1 MKNIKF
7 ILVLTLVGL
16 PMFSFAQDG
25 VAGTIKSLHQVLDQ
39 LYEDMLPLCSDL
51 ISVGR
56 AIAGFAALFYIG
68 SRIWRHIAN
77 AEPVDVY
84 PLLRPFVIGFAILIF
99 PSVIAL
105 INGILQ
111 PIVTGT
117 ESMVDNTNYAVEA
130 LLKKREETPA
140 WQMYVGDQGAGDRD
154 MWYKYTHPD
163 EDLEDEG
170 LFDGIGNDIK
180 FAFAKAGYNLKTTIK
195 EWMSNVL
202 QVLFQAAALCINTL
216 RTFNLIV
223 LAILGPIVFGLSVF
237 DGFHHTL
244 RHWLARYINIF
255 LWLPIANIFGAII
268 GKIQENM
275 LTMELQQIAENGDSF
290 FTVADTAYLIF
301 MIIGIVGYF
310 TVPSVAN
317 YIVHSGGGGAHASK
331 VTGMAGS
338 VASTATG
345 VAGKG
350 AMVGGAWAGGRIGR
364 GIGNIRHAGDDFMS
378 GYNTTP
384 TGKGISAGA
393 GRATGRA
400 SNWFRDK
407 LGGK

>member
-1 MKNIKF
+1 MNKRTF
-7 ILVLTLVGL
+7 FVLAAVLML
-16 PMFSFAQDG
+16 PVFTMAQESTAD
-25 VAGTIKSLHQVLDQ
+25 TIKSLHTVLDQ
-39 LYEDMLPLCSDL
+39 LYDDMIPMCGEL
-51 ISVGR
+51 IGVGR

-105 INGILQ
+105 INGVLQ
-111 PIVTGT
+111 PTVTGT
-117 ESMVDNTNYAVEA
+117 EIMVDDTNSAVEA

-140 WQMYVGDQGAGDRD
+140 WQMYVGQTGDGD
-154 MWYKYTHPD
+154 YDKWYKYTHPND
-163 EDLEDEG
+163 KDGDDEG

-223 LAILGPIVFGLSVF
+223 LAILGPLVFGLSVF

-244 RHWLARYINIF
+244 RHWLARYINVF
-255 LWLPIANIFGAII
+255 LWLPVANIFGAII

-275 LTMELQQIAENGDSF
+275 LVMELQQIAENGDSF

-301 MIIGIVGYF
+301 MVIGIVGYF

-317 YIVHSGGGGAHASK
+317 YIMQAGGSGAHAHK
-331 VTGMAGS
+331 VTGMAGGI
-338 VASTATG
+338 ASTA
-345 VAGKG
+345 AGT
-350 AMVGGAWAGGRIGR
+350 ASNAGGRIGTVMN
-364 GIGNIRHAGDDFMS
+364 GLKSAPKDFMA
-378 GYNTTP
+378 GYHTSP
-384 TGKGISAGA
+384 TGKGFGAGA
-393 GRATGRA
+393 GRAAGNA
-400 SNWFRDK
+400 GNWFRNK